1 MAYAKAA
8 VPKLIIKEKNMKIT
22 VYSTRTCP
30 YCVMLKR
37 WLDGEFVEYTNYN
50 VDENPIA
57 AQNMVSL
64 SGQMGVPFSTVEYDD
79 GRIEKILG
87 FDRARFEAAFKTA

>member
-1 MAYAKAA
+1 
-8 VPKLIIKEKNMKIT
+8 MKIT
-22 VYSTRTCP
+22 VYTTHTCP
-30 YCVMLKR
+30 YCVMLKN
-37 WLDGEFVEYTNYN
+37 WLNDKGVKYENYM

-57 AQNMVSL
+57 AQNMIRL

-87 FDRARFEAAFKTA
+87 FDRSRFEAALKAAA